1 MGAVLGAKFG
11 TVLGDRI
18 SAGSSSENDLEVDG
32 VFQLFLMQGALH
44 NTITYFM
51 LCSRVKKKQAAK
63 RQARKPTGTRA
74 STPKRLLAYAN
85 SLYNSMRIVYTLQT
99 QTRLCLPS

>member
-51 LCSRVKKKQAAK
+51 LCSRVKKKTSGKKTSKKANRHTSIYNKKAA
-63 RQARKPTGTRA
+63 RVRKQP
-74 STPKRLLAYAN
+74 L
-85 SLYNSMRIVYTLQT
+85 
-99 QTRLCLPS
+99 

>member
-51 LCSRVKKKQAAK
+51 LCSRVKKKNK
-63 RQARKPTGTRA
+63 RQKDKQESQPAHEHLHQKGC
-74 STPKRLLAYAN
+74 
-85 SLYNSMRIVYTLQT
+85 SLT
-99 QTRLCLPS
+99 QTAFIIQCA

>member
-44 NTITYFM
+44 NTITCFM
-51 LCSRVKKKQAAK
+51 LCSRVKKKTSSKKTSKKANQHTSIYTKKAA
-63 RQARKPTGTRA
+63 RLRKQP
-74 STPKRLLAYAN
+74 L
-85 SLYNSMRIVYTLQT
+85 
-99 QTRLCLPS
+99 